1 MGNRGFKLVTFF
13 FPLWNEEETI
23 RQTVDAARRE
33 GQRIIDLGQAADY
46 EILLVD
52 DASTDATGALADEL
66 AEEDS
71 RIRVV
76 HHAKNR
82 KLGGALKTGFHEAR
96 GDVVLYTDADLPFDL
111 RDVEKAIRL
120 LGYYDAHIVS
130 AYRFDRIGEGPR
142 RTTYSFVYNQLVR
155 ATLGLR
161 IRDVNFAFK
170 LIRREVLEQI
180 ELQSESSF
188 IDVELL
194 AKAERLGFKI
204 VQFGVDYFP
213 RTRGVSTLSSTAV
226 IRALLQEMRVL
237 IPEIRRIGPRPTHTA
252 ASR

>member
-1 MGNRGFKLVTFF
+1 MGDRGFKLLTFF
-13 FPLWNEEETI
+13 FPMWNEEETI
-23 RQTVDAARRE
+23 LKTVDAAGRE

-46 EILLVD
+46 EILLVN
-52 DASTDATGALADEL
+52 DASTDATGEMADALAAD
-66 AEEDS
+66 DG

-76 HHAKNR
+76 HHPENR
-82 KLGGALKTGFHEAR
+82 KLGGALKTGFAEAR

-120 LGYYDAHIVS
+120 LRYYDAHIVS
-130 AYRFDRIGEGPR
+130 AYRFDRTGEGPR
-142 RTTYSFVYNQLVR
+142 RAMYSFLYNQLVR
-155 ATLGLR
+155 VSLGLR

-194 AKAERLGFKI
+194 AKAERLGFSV

-213 RTRGVSTLSSTAV
+213 RTRGVSTLSSTSV
-226 IRALLQEMRVL
+226 ISALLREMRQLV
-237 IPEIRRIGPRPTHTA
+237 PEIRRIDATCPEAMERD
-252 ASR
+252 